1 MRIRNYRLGDIPSL
15 VHIQQAAAQVDGT
28 EPLSEQDF
36 EAWFAQ
42 AELEPEHN
50 VFVITDDDESNEWGQ
65 AGTLEGVE
73 GEIVGY
79 SVVQLRRSEH
89 AYHFLCEG
97 AVHPQ
102 QRGRSAGWSL
112 LISALNRVRIS
123 ALEVAF
129 EAEQQGYPIYFEA
142 LLPVHEMVAENLAA
156 KCELAPTDERTP
168 ERTRLYRRELEL

>member
-15 VHIQQAAAQVDGT
+15 AYIQQAAARVDGT
-28 EPLSEQDF
+28 EVLSEQDF
-36 EAWFAQ
+36 EEWFARS
-42 AELEPEHN
+42 ELEPEHN

-79 SVVQLRRSEH
+79 TVVQYQRSEH

-97 AVHPQ
+97 AVHP
-102 QRGRSAGWSL
+102 RHRCRSAGWAL
-112 LISALNRVRIS
+112 LISALNRVRIA
-123 ALEVAF
+123 ALEIAF
-129 EAEQQGYPIYFEA
+129 EAEQQNYPIYFEA
-142 LLPVHEMVAENLAA
+142 LLPEGDGVAEKLAA
-156 KCELAPTDERTP
+156 KCELVPTDEPTP